1 MKIGF
6 TKFGIDKIYH
16 FYGGL
21 SFALSVLIA
30 LLVVQLSGP
39 VVSAGFGA
47 FCIALAALIAGIV
60 KDLYD
65 ALIQKEVF
73 DVCDVLFTWLGSV
86 PILIV
91 WILITGLY
99 G

>member
-1 MKIGF
+1 MRVGF
-6 TKFGIDKIYH
+6 SKFGIDKIYH

-21 SFALSVLIA
+21 SFALLA
-30 LLVVQLSGP
+30 LFSILAVQLSGLPVP
-39 VVSAGFGA
+39 VVFGA
-47 FCIALAALIAGIV
+47 VCVSLAALLAGIC

-73 DVCDVLFTWLGSV
+73 DVADVLFTWLGSV
-86 PILIV
+86 PILVV
-91 WILITGLY
+91 WIQITLLY